1 MTILANVLL
10 VVNVFVCIALIA
22 LVLIQRSEGG
32 ALGMGGGGGPSGF
45 LTTRGAGDLLTRTT
59 WILAFVFFILALA
72 QTLLI
77 GRAHGHSAIIDR
89 LNAQSLDFSTPV
101 KPKAQQPVQPAA
113 PGLQAPL
120 PAAQAPPPALP
131 GLQQQAPAS
140 PLSGLTTP
148 QLVPAPASNAPPA
161 QKKP

>member
-10 VVNVFVCIALIA
+10 VINVFVCIALIA
-22 LVLIQRSEGG
+22 LVLVQRSEGG
-32 ALGMGGGGGPSGF
+32 ALGMGGGGGGGGF
-45 LTTRGAGDLLTRTT
+45 MTARGAGDLLTRMT
-59 WILAFVFFILALA
+59 WILAFIFFALAMA

-77 GRAHGHSAIIDR
+77 GRAHGHSSIIDR

-101 KPKAQQPVQPAA
+101 KPTTQPIAPTTA

-120 PAAQAPPPALP
+120 PSVQSPPTLVP
-131 GLQQQAPAS
+131 GLPQTAPAKGQPDLS
-140 PLSGLTTP
+140 ALAGPPLAP
-148 QLVPAPASNAPPA
+148 QPA

>member
-1 MTILANVLL
+1 MSILANVLL

-59 WILAFVFFILALA
+59 WILAFIFFGLAIA

-77 GRAHGHSAIIDR
+77 GRAHGHSSIVDR
-89 LNAQSLDFSTPV
+89 LNAQTLNFSTPA
-101 KPKAQQPVQPAA
+101 KPAA
-113 PGLQAPL
+113 PAAPASSAPALQAPL
-120 PAAQAPPPALP
+120 PAAQTTSPLQPAPNSASNLLAPPV
-131 GLQQQAPAS
+131 
-140 PLSGLTTP
+140 
-148 QLVPAPASNAPPA
+148 LVPAAPSQPAAPPA